1 MDRLAPP
8 AQWHLGRGPSVD
20 EQRAW
25 LGFGFGFGFGF
36 GLGLGLGL
44 GLGNEQRARVPR
56 QQPGQPREQRRLAR
70 ARAAHERDVLPGLH
84 RERERAER
92 RPAALLVRGGLVAS
106 QLQQA
111 GLRPLAGRPAVVA
124 AAATAEQAA
133 LTLTLTPALTRRVRA
148 RGEVGRLLALVLDL
162 G

>member
-1 MDRLAPP
+1 M
-8 AQWHLGRGPSVD
+8 
-20 EQRAW
+20 
-25 LGFGFGFGFGF
+25 
-36 GLGLGLGL
+36 
-44 GLGNEQRARVPR
+44 
-56 QQPGQPREQRRLAR
+56 
-70 ARAAHERDVLPGLH
+70 LPGLH

-133 LTLTLTPALTRRVRA
+133 LTLTLTRALTRTLTRALTRALTRRVRT
-148 RGEVGRLLALVLDL
+148 RGEVGRVLALVLDL

>member
-1 MDRLAPP
+1 MDRRAPP
-8 AQWHLGRGPSVD
+8 AQRHLGRGPPVD
-20 EQRAW
+20 
-25 LGFGFGFGFGF
+25 
-36 GLGLGLGL
+36 
-44 GLGNEQRARVPR
+44 EQRARVPR

-70 ARAAHERDVLPGLH
+70 ARAPHERDVLPGLH

-92 RPAALLVRGGLVAS
+92 RPASLLVCGGLVAS

-133 LTLTLTPALTRRVRA
+133 LTLTLTPALTRTLTRRVRT
-148 RGEVGRLLALVLDL
+148 RGEVGRVLALVLDL